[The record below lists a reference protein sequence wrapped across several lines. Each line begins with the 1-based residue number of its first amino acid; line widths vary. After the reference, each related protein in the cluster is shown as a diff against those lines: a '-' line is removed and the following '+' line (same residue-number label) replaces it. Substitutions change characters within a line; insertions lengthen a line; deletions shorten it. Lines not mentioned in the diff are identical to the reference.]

1 MKSKCL
7 FILLLPLLL
16 FGACKDMPCYTADEA
31 TMVAK
36 NLSPECVVKKCG

>member
-1 MKSKCL
+1 MKRKYL

-16 FGACKDMPCYTADEA
+16 LGACKDMPRYTADEA
-31 TMVAK
+31 TMVAR